1 MNSAEFEQV
10 SQRQGKVAAE
20 IFKLRERVD
29 LYLMANDTEA
39 ITQVVITKAKKGDLT
54 ACKIVLDRIAP
65 VRTGSTVNFPL
76 ADLVDAR
83 AVLDAHGAIMRAC
96 SRGHHC

>member
-39 ITQVVITKAKKGDLT
+39 ANKILILISILEGERAK
-54 ACKIVLDRIAP
+54 RP
-65 VRTGSTVNFPL
+65 
-76 ADLVDAR
+76 
-83 AVLDAHGAIMRAC
+83 
-96 SRGHHC
+96 